1 MAIVIIVIVLISSI
15 FANNYLSNYFVSE
28 EFYTDFYVEAIELAE
43 DPVLYF
49 PYSELDPYGI
59 QTIFNENISLELS
72 HEIFFEISR
81 MMRDYPNDALEY
93 DNQYYKLHLYF
104 VVDSDRVDSDRVD
117 SDRVDSDRV
126 DPSGPFLF
134 ILTYVLYFVSSLS
147 VLLIVAILIV
157 KIGVCFKKYFLDLEL

>member
-104 VVDSDRVDSDRVD
+104 VVDP
-117 SDRVDSDRV
+117 DRV

>member
-117 SDRVDSDRV
+117 
-126 DPSGPFLF
+126 PSGPFLF